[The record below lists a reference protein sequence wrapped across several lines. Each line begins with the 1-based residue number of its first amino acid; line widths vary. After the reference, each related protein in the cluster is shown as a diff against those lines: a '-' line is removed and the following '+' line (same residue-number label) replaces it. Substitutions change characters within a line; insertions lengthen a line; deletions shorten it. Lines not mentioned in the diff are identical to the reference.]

1 MDIWY
6 PVNNKSDSEKPRA
19 DIMLYINAYS
29 GKAVCFAIKM
39 CVEREKTPQ
48 NQQGWKQEEWK
59 QLQIESRENDL

>member
-39 CVEREKTPQ
+39 CVEREKKPQ
-48 NQQGWKQEEWK
+48 TSKD
-59 QLQIESRENDL
+59 ESKKNENSRR